1 MPHSWEKIHIL
12 QDYKSIKSAIWS
24 NKCFTLKE
32 SSQKIIRLVFTG
44 GNHIPIQK
52 KEDQ

>member
-1 MPHSWEKIHIL
+1 MFH
-12 QDYKSIKSAIWS
+12 
-24 NKCFTLKE
+24 FLKE